1 MTEHERQTQVLD
13 VVGSFVDRLLVD
25 FDVVDLLTELTES
38 CAELLDVAAA
48 GFLLADAFGKLS
60 LLAATTEQARDLE
73 VLQLQAEQGPCLDC
87 YATGEPIS
95 VADVHFAAARW
106 PVFVPAA
113 VNDGFSA
120 VHAVP
125 MRAAGDVLGTFGL
138 FGVRPGEL
146 TDGDRL
152 IAQTLAHIACVAI
165 LQEQAPTP
173 ATIIPQLRN
182 AFSSRVVVEQAK
194 GFLREILDVSIDEA
208 FKVLR
213 GYSRAH
219 GEHLTDVARRLM
231 TDRYTRPVLV
241 AAITEFA
248 AGSQR

>member
-1 MTEHERQTQVLD
+1 MTEHERQTQVLN

-60 LLAATTEQARDLE
+60 LLAATTEQARDL
-73 VLQLQAEQGPCLDC
+73 DC

-113 VNDGFSA
+113 VNAGFSA
-120 VHAVP
+120 LHAVP

-138 FGVRPGEL
+138 FGVRPGAL
-146 TDGDRL
+146 ADGDRL

-182 AFSSRVVVEQAK
+182 AFSSRIVVEQAK
-194 GFLREILDVSIDEA
+194 GFREILDVSIDEA